1 MIDKHFAQEF
11 AKEWER
17 AWNAHDLEEI
27 LSHYS
32 EDFQMAS
39 PFIPATMNEPTGTLK
54 GKGNVREYWRKALNR
69 FPELRFETQ
78 TVLVGEKSI
87 VIRYRSLRSELNRE
101 AAEVMIFGDD
111 GKVVEFIAH
120 YDDV

>member
-17 AWNAHDLEEI
+17 AWNAHDLKEI

-32 EDFQMAS
+32 EDFQMTS

-87 VIRYRSLRSELNRE
+87 VIRYQSLRSELNRE
-101 AAEVMIFGDD
+101 AAEVMIF
-111 GKVVEFIAH
+111 
-120 YDDV
+120 